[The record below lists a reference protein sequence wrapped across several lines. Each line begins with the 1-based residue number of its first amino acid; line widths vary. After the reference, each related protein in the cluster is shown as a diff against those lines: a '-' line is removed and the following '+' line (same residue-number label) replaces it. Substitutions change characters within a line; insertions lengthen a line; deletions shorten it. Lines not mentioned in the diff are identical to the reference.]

1 MVTIRIRVITL
12 SLILMACGA
21 LIGVLGYYA
30 IQGAKSSS
38 ASRSEARE
46 AQEAYQRQVAELK
59 LQMEADSLELESLR
73 RANSRII
80 NNLDKIRKDNEKRI
94 AELMSAPADSIAL
107 RWAAFERRLDSLLA
121 RH

>member
-38 ASRSEARE
+38 AARSEARE
-46 AQEAYQRQVAELK
+46 AQEAYQRQVAALK

-121 RH
+121 RY